1 MSRIK
6 TLCRVA
12 SIFALSCSIH
22 ALAQAQATA
31 APPAIQSEKPGD
43 QNSVGLEEII
53 VVAQKRSENLQN
65 VPLAVSVVNATQ
77 LDDASVKNVLD
88 LSLVVPGL
96 TVTNTNGWLS
106 ASIRGVGG
114 NGIGAGT
121 ENSVAIYVDGVYYA
135 AQLGSEFDFL
145 NIDQIA
151 VLKGPQGT
159 LLDRKSVV

>member
-6 TLCRVA
+6 TLCWVT
-12 SIFALSCSIH
+12 SIFALTCSTH
-22 ALAQAQATA
+22 AFAQNAGGQPAPSASPVTLLAQATA
-31 APPAIQSEKPGD
+31 APPTIQSEKWGE
-43 QNSVGLEEII
+43 QNSVALEEII

-121 ENSVAIYVDGVYYA
+121 ENSVAIYVDGIYY
-135 AQLGSEFDFL
+135 
-145 NIDQIA
+145 
-151 VLKGPQGT
+151 
-159 LLDRKSVV
+159 